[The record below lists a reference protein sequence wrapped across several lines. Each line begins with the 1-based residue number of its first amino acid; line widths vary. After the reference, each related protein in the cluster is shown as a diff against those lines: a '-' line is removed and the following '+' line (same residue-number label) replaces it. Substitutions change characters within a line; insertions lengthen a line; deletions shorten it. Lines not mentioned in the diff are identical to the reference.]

1 MTPIQVYHNPLDH
14 KYKPLKSLTHNLGFS
29 LVELLLIISI
39 LGLLSAISIPKVGD
53 IMADVREKAVA
64 ERVVE
69 DLNYIR
75 NYAIAH
81 HDTTWMVVDDTQ
93 NQYALFVGP
102 SSGSRTLIPDP
113 QTLASDTLD
122 LDVDYEGVTITSV
135 SFGGLKEVSFN
146 YWGTPSSG
154 GSISL
159 DTRTITLIA
168 ETGMAHET
176 P

>member
-1 MTPIQVYHNPLDH
+1 MNFC
-14 KYKPLKSLTHNLGFS
+14 LKNNHQLLGFT
-29 LVELLLIISI
+29 LVELILIISI
-39 LGLLSAISIPKVGD
+39 IGIIASIAVPKVGTL
-53 IMADVREKAVA
+53 IEDVREKAVA

-113 QTLASDTLD
+113 HTLASDTLD

>member
-1 MTPIQVYHNPLDH
+1 MFPKKHFINT
-14 KYKPLKSLTHNLGFS
+14 GFT
-29 LVELLLIISI
+29 LVELVLIIAIIGI
-39 LGLLSAISIPKVGD
+39 LTTIAVPKLGTLVE
-53 IMADVREKAVA
+53 DVSEKAVA
-64 ERVVE
+64 ERIVE

-75 NYAIAH
+75 NYAISH
-81 HDTTWMVVDDTQ
+81 HDTSWMVVDDTQ
-93 NQYALFVGP
+93 NRYALFVGP
-102 SSGSRTLIPDP
+102 TSGSRTLIPDP
-113 QTLASDTLD
+113 QTLTSDTLD

-154 GSISL
+154 GSVSL
-159 DTRTITLIA
+159 DNRTITLIA